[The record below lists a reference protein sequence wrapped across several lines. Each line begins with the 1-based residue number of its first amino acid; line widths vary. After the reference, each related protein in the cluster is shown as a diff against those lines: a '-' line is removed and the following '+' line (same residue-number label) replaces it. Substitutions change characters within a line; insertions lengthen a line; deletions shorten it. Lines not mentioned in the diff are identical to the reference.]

1 MSPETWQ
8 VCWVCGSHTGRQA
21 LEGCLR
27 EGGCATTGD
36 RRAAAADQVQPAP
49 PPLPRPPPP
58 GLSRVQAG
66 GHVPAPLPVRSQQCW
81 APPPGKSP
89 AVSLAGRCSEAV
101 GRPGVSTDHTGLCAA
116 GL

>member
-49 PPLPRPPPP
+49 PPLPCPPPP
-58 GLSRVQAG
+58 ASPECKLVVMFLHPFRCDHNNAGHRLREKVLLS
-66 GHVPAPLPVRSQQCW
+66 H
-81 APPPGKSP
+81 
-89 AVSLAGRCSEAV
+89 
-101 GRPGVSTDHTGLCAA
+101 
-116 GL
+116 